1 MCIVASL
8 VWILTV
14 DTALASYVYTT
25 AVLTFL
31 LVRLIIILQ
40 LSGSSLLE
48 RLGFISIND
57 NDQVMETET
66 ETENQSQSD
75 KKNA

>member
-57 NDQVMETET
+57 NEQVMET

-75 KKNA
+75 KKDA